1 MRRRDS
7 RASRHPVDPHPI
19 LQDGKGPSNHQRV
32 PQIVFFDETDLNRG
46 MFHLKPITFR
56 MKKSLEFGV
65 PLAECNVDQLA
76 IPKLDDG
83 DAVLFGSNEPY
94 REIRMKILV

>member
-1 MRRRDS
+1 M
-7 RASRHPVDPHPI
+7 
-19 LQDGKGPSNHQRV
+19 
-32 PQIVFFDETDLNRG
+32 FFDETDLNRG

-56 MKKSLEFGV
+56 MKKSLKFGV
-65 PLAECNVDQLA
+65 PLAECNVDKLA

-94 REIRMKILV
+94 REIRMKILVCLLLPRPKSILTKVSIVARIL